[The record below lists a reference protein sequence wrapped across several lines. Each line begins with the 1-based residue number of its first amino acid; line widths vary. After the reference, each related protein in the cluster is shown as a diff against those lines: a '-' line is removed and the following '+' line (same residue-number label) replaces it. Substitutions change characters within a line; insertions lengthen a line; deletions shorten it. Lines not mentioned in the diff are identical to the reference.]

1 MTASPGTVFLVD
13 DDPAVLKGLERLL
26 RAAGFAVRGFTSP
39 EAFLDQHDAAHPG
52 CAVLDLAMGG
62 LSGLDLQRALAARGC
77 DRPVVFLTGRGDIP
91 ASVRAMK
98 AGAVDFVTKP
108 VDDEE
113 LLTAVRLA
121 LDKDRQAREA
131 RIKLEAIERRLSAL
145 SPRERDVLRHVVA
158 GRLNK
163 QIAAELGTAEKTVKV
178 HRGRVMVKMGVRS
191 VAELV
196 RLTEQ
201 VGIAPAEIHSRR

>member
-39 EAFLDQHDAAHPG
+39 EAFLDQHDPALPG
-52 CAVLDLAMGG
+52 CAVLDLAMAG

-98 AGAVDFVTKP
+98 AGAVDFLTKP